1 MVWLF
6 KRFQSLLLAVALALS
21 MLCSAE
27 SVFAAADGPTVYGSA
42 TQALAGEQVRVPVMI
57 KSNTGLLG
65 FKLSLDYDP
74 SVVTPLSVESGPVTN
89 GGLQDNIDGDMV
101 RGQIHVYWAGS
112 EAVAQDGI
120 LFYVNFSVFAGA
132 VGQTKIHLSYTQEDT
147 FDDAFR
153 DVALQC
159 EDIPITVTNKSIT
172 KYAKFSGQ
180 TENVTAGETVGVRLR
195 MDNAQGLTA
204 CTLHMRFDQTNFE
217 FLSVKGLN
225 DVVASGVLR
234 SDALV
239 IQISNLNAVPS
250 ATDAVEIRLRAK
262 AQADSGE
269 YQLSFSAEQKEVSC
283 TPCTCVVQPSFTS
296 EVARVYAD
304 SPVGRKNDTL
314 SIPIKITNNHGLMG
328 YRLRIVY
335 TASDI
340 QPISATC
347 GSQFSGTFNTSI
359 GDTVGQFDVL
369 WNSTDQVI
377 ADDILFTLHVK
388 LLSGDSKNSILTLSY
403 NMDDTF
409 NEKYDSVTLDCQK
422 VTIRMNPKCDHSQTR
437 TERAK
442 AATCTAEG
450 YSGDIYCTKCGLC
463 LSTGQVIKK
472 KAHTYKWYT
481 TAATWSKDGVSE
493 KRCAVCRYSAAKK
506 KVYRVAGVK
515 LSKSTYTY
523 NGKVQKPKV
532 TVKDSKGNTL
542 TAGKHY
548 TVSYSGGCKNVGRYS
563 VKLTLKGAYKGA
575 KTYTFTIV
583 PKGTTVAKLQ
593 GGKKSL
599 TVKWKAQKTQTT
611 GYQLQYS
618 TSKNFTKNT
627 TKWINVGNNKS
638 TAKTV
643 KKLKAKKKYYVRIRT
658 YKKVKTQKGY
668 VTIYSS
674 WSKVKTVKTK

>member
-1 MVWLF
+1 MF

-120 LFYVNFSVFAGA
+120 LFYVNFSVSAGA
-132 VGQTKIHLSYTQEDT
+132 VGQTRIHLSYTQEDT

-172 KYAKFSGQ
+172 KYAKFSAQ

-225 DVVASGVLR
+225 GVVASGVLR
-234 SDALV
+234 RDALV

-250 ATDAVEIRLRAK
+250 ATDAVEIRLKAK

-269 YQLSFSAEQKEVSC
+269 YQLTFSAEQKEVSC

-304 SPVGRKNDTL
+304 SLVGRKNDTL

-328 YRLRIVY
+328 YRLGPVAY
-335 TASDI
+335 CGV
-340 QPISATC
+340 SAAHC
-347 GSQFSGTFNTSI
+347 LYGF
-359 GDTVGQFDVL
+359 
-369 WNSTDQVI
+369 
-377 ADDILFTLHVK
+377 
-388 LLSGDSKNSILTLSY
+388 
-403 NMDDTF
+403 
-409 NEKYDSVTLDCQK
+409 
-422 VTIRMNPKCDHSQTR
+422 
-437 TERAK
+437 
-442 AATCTAEG
+442 G
-450 YSGDIYCTKCGLC
+450 YSADFRNLRQ
-463 LSTGQVIKK
+463 SVF
-472 KAHTYKWYT
+472 
-481 TAATWSKDGVSE
+481 
-493 KRCAVCRYSAAKK
+493 RYIQ
-506 KVYRVAGVK
+506 YLDRR
-515 LSKSTYTY
+515 Y
-523 NGKVQKPKV
+523 
-532 TVKDSKGNTL
+532 
-542 TAGKHY
+542 
-548 TVSYSGGCKNVGRYS
+548 GGS
-563 VKLTLKGAYKGA
+563 
-575 KTYTFTIV
+575 I
-583 PKGTTVAKLQ
+583 
-593 GGKKSL
+593 
-599 TVKWKAQKTQTT
+599 
-611 GYQLQYS
+611 
-618 TSKNFTKNT
+618 
-627 TKWINVGNNKS
+627 
-638 TAKTV
+638 
-643 KKLKAKKKYYVRIRT
+643 
-658 YKKVKTQKGY
+658 
-668 VTIYSS
+668 
-674 WSKVKTVKTK
+674 

>member
-120 LFYVNFSVFAGA
+120 LFYVNFSVSAGA
-132 VGQTKIHLSYTQEDT
+132 VGQTRIHLSYTQEDT

-172 KYAKFSGQ
+172 KYAKFSAQ

-204 CTLHMRFDQTNFE
+204 CT
-217 FLSVKGLN
+217 
-225 DVVASGVLR
+225 
-234 SDALV
+234 
-239 IQISNLNAVPS
+239 
-250 ATDAVEIRLRAK
+250 
-262 AQADSGE
+262 
-269 YQLSFSAEQKEVSC
+269 
-283 TPCTCVVQPSFTS
+283 PCTCVVQPSFTS

-304 SPVGRKNDTL
+304 SLVGRKNDTL

-437 TERAK
+437 TEHAK

-481 TAATWSKDGVSE
+481 TAATWSKNGVSE
-493 KRCAVCRYSAAKK
+493 KRCAVCRYSAAKN

-563 VKLTLKGAYKGA
+563 VKLTLKGAYKGT

-618 TSKNFTKNT
+618 TAKNFTKNT

>member
-1 MVWLF
+1 MF

-120 LFYVNFSVFAGA
+120 LFYVNFSVSAGA
-132 VGQTKIHLSYTQEDT
+132 VGQTRIHLSYTQEDT

-172 KYAKFSGQ
+172 KYAKFSAQ

-225 DVVASGVLR
+225 GVVASGVLR
-234 SDALV
+234 RDALV

-250 ATDAVEIRLRAK
+250 ATDAVEIRLKAK

-269 YQLSFSAEQKEVSC
+269 YQLTFSAEQKEVSC

-304 SPVGRKNDTL
+304 SLVGRKNDTL

-437 TERAK
+437 TEHAK

-463 LSTGQVIKK
+463 LSTGQVIKR
-472 KAHTYKWYT
+472 
-481 TAATWSKDGVSE
+481 
-493 KRCAVCRYSAAKK
+493 KRIPTSGTPRRLHGARTVCRKK
-506 KVYRVAGVK
+506 DVPCVVIRQQRTK
-515 LSKSTYTY
+515 
-523 NGKVQKPKV
+523 
-532 TVKDSKGNTL
+532 
-542 TAGKHY
+542 
-548 TVSYSGGCKNVGRYS
+548 C
-563 VKLTLKGAYKGA
+563 
-575 KTYTFTIV
+575 IV
-583 PKGTTVAKLQ
+583 WPA
-593 GGKKSL
+593 
-599 TVKWKAQKTQTT
+599 
-611 GYQLQYS
+611 
-618 TSKNFTKNT
+618 
-627 TKWINVGNNKS
+627 
-638 TAKTV
+638 
-643 KKLKAKKKYYVRIRT
+643 
-658 YKKVKTQKGY
+658 
-668 VTIYSS
+668 
-674 WSKVKTVKTK
+674 